1 MFNACGELITRI
13 GYSDLRLSAV
23 NIVKIPADQIAGIF
37 LSLYC
42 RQERDIHEIV
52 IRIFRVHINR
62 DKFLMNKRCRIKLN
76 VAAVIPFYGVFGTV
90 VHLRHNPVRAA
101 AVDTDRRVHLCA
113 GDSGFNR
120 YALAQQALSRFPRRY
135 MISSG
140 SVPTSAN
147 ITPIPRRITAPPYR
161 PPKERITAS
170 AGMPGG

>member
-1 MFNACGELITRI
+1 MFSACGERITRI

-23 NIVKIPADQIAGIF
+23 NIVKIPVIQIAGIF

-101 AVDTDRRVHLCA
+101 PLILIVV
-113 GDSGFNR
+113 F
-120 YALAQQALSRFPRRY
+120 
-135 MISSG
+135 I
-140 SVPTSAN
+140 SVPV
-147 ITPIPRRITAPPYR
+147 IPALTVMPSRSRR
-161 PPKERITAS
+161 
-170 AGMPGG
+170 